1 MAVPNVKTTVKSIGV
16 VEAPDN
22 ENESPTLFVVEVG
35 SRFEN
40 AATFNGVSTFN
51 GNATFN
57 AASVFSGSINGRLSP
72 VFLTGSYSIPSGSVN
87 NYVYFV
93 SASSTTTI
101 TLSSGSHG
109 DHCYIKRIDGSGN
122 TLTLSGAAGYLID
135 RQTTQPINTENT
147 SVHVSF
153 FAGGWWII

>member
-1 MAVPNVKTTVKSIGV
+1 MAVPNVKTVVKNIGV
-16 VEAPDN
+16 VESPDN

-40 AATFNGVSTFN
+40 ATTFNGVSTFN

-57 AASVFSGSINGRLSP
+57 AASVFSGSINSRLSP
-72 VFLTGSYSIPSGSVN
+72 VLLTGSYSLPSGSVN
-87 NYVYFV
+87 NYVYYV
-93 SASSTTTI
+93 SASSNTTI
-101 TLSSGSHG
+101 TLVSGSHG
-109 DHCYIKRIDGSGN
+109 DHCYIKRIDGSAN
-122 TLTLSGAAGYLID
+122 TMTLSGAAGYLID
-135 RQTTQPINTENT
+135 RQTTQAISTENT